1 MGVSFLCSV
10 LESVLMS
17 TSLSYINL
25 RLEEGYAPARLMES
39 YKEDT
44 GRPLAAI
51 LSLNTIAN
59 TIGAAGVGA
68 QATILFGSKWF
79 GLVSAVTTI
88 LILIF
93 SEIIPKMIGTTYWR
107 GLMGFA
113 ARTIRVLIFVLYPLV
128 WVIELITKAFPS
140 DEDDPSVSRE
150 EVLAMVN
157 VGEEEGVVDEDE
169 NKIFSNLMRLDT
181 IHAYDVMTPRVV
193 AKIAP
198 ENMTLRAYYD
208 SDEYDH
214 FSRIP
219 LYSPASPEYITG
231 YILRNDA
238 LENLTE
244 DHFRKTLGSIKR
256 PLPAFDQDLTLGTI
270 FDSMLKQKS
279 QIAQIIDEYGMFVGI
294 LTLED
299 IIETIFGLE
308 IIDENDTV
316 IDMQQY
322 ARERWEQR
330 QKKYMKPSAVSRQPS
345 EVSSQPSEVSRQKSE
360 VSSQPSEV
368 SHQKSEVR
376 SQPSEVSSQPSEVSR
391 QESEVSRQPSD
402 VSRQP
407 SEVSRQK
414 SEVSRQK
421 SE

>member
-1 MGVSFLCSV
+1 MAVSFICSV

-25 RLEEGYAPARLMES
+25 REEEGYAPAKLMRS

-44 GRPLAAI
+44 SRPLAAI

-59 TIGAAGVGA
+59 TIGAAGVGMQVTA
-68 QATILFGSKWF
+68 VFGSKWF
-79 GLVSAVTTI
+79 GLMSALTTI
-88 LILIF
+88 LILF
-93 SEIIPKMIGTTYWR
+93 FGEIIPKVIGTTYWR
-107 GLMGFA
+107 ELMGIT
-113 ARTIRVLIFVLYPLV
+113 ARIIRVLIFVLYPLV
-128 WVIELITKAFPS
+128 LLVEFISRMVP
-140 DEDDPSVSRE
+140 DNEDDPSVSRE

-169 NKIFSNLMRLDT
+169 NKIFSNLMRLDS

-219 LYSPASPEYITG
+219 LYNPTAPEYITG
-231 YILRNDA
+231 YVLRNDA
-238 LENLTE
+238 LEELTE
-244 DHFRKTLGSIKR
+244 DHFRKTLGGIKR

-279 QIAQIIDEYGMFVGI
+279 QIAQVIDEYGMFVGI

-330 QKKYMKPSAVSRQPS
+330 QKKYKRVDVKKDEVEEQHTDS
-345 EVSSQPSEVSRQKSE
+345 EQEGEV
-360 VSSQPSEV
+360 
-368 SHQKSEVR
+368 
-376 SQPSEVSSQPSEVSR
+376 
-391 QESEVSRQPSD
+391 
-402 VSRQP
+402 
-407 SEVSRQK
+407 
-414 SEVSRQK
+414 
-421 SE
+421 

>member
-1 MGVSFLCSV
+1 MGLLLLFLLGSMAISFLCSV

-25 RLEEGYAPARLMES
+25 REEEGYAPAKLMSS
-39 YKEDT
+39 YKENT

-59 TIGAAGVGA
+59 TIGAAGVGS

-79 GLVSAVTTI
+79 GLVSAITTI
-88 LILIF
+88 LILVF
-93 SEIIPKMIGTTYWR
+93 SEIIPKRIGTAHWR
-107 GLMGFA
+107 DLMGFT
-113 ARTIRVLIFVLYPLV
+113 ARMIRVLIIVLYPFV
-128 WVIELITKAFPS
+128 WLIELITRLFPAND
-140 DEDDPSVSRE
+140 DEPSVSRE
-150 EVLAMVN
+150 EVLSMVN

-169 NKIFSNLMRLDT
+169 NKIFSNLMRLDS

-219 LYSPASPEYITG
+219 LYKPESPEYITG

-238 LENLTE
+238 LEDLTE

-256 PLPAFDQDLTLGTI
+256 PLPAFDQDMTLGTI
-270 FDSMLKQKS
+270 FDNMLKQKS

-322 ARERWEQR
+322 ARERWKQR
-330 QKKYMKPSAVSRQPS
+330 QKKYMKV
-345 EVSSQPSEVSRQKSE
+345 
-360 VSSQPSEV
+360 
-368 SHQKSEVR
+368 
-376 SQPSEVSSQPSEVSR
+376 
-391 QESEVSRQPSD
+391 PSD
-402 VSRQP
+402 KVP
-407 SEVSRQK
+407 SDKGQNEEEERHTDT
-414 SEVSRQK
+414 E
-421 SE
+421 

>member
-1 MGVSFLCSV
+1 M
-10 LESVLMS
+10 
-17 TSLSYINL
+17 TTTYSYINL
-25 RLEEGYAPARLMES
+25 REEEGYAPATLMKQ
-39 YKEDT
+39 YKDDT
-44 GRPLAAI
+44 SRPLAAI

-59 TIGAAGVGA
+59 TVGAAGVGMQVVA
-68 QATILFGSKWF
+68 VFGSRWF
-79 GLVSAVTTI
+79 GLFSAITTI
-88 LILIF
+88 LILVF
-93 SEIIPKMIGTTYWR
+93 SEIIPKVIGTSYWR
-107 GLMGFA
+107 NLMGFT
-113 ARTIRVLIFVLYPLV
+113 ARTIRALIFILYPFVLLV
-128 WVIELITKAFPS
+128 ELITRAFPNN
-140 DEDDPSVSRE
+140 EDDPTVSRE

-169 NKIFSNLMRLDT
+169 NKIFTNLMRLDS

-193 AKIAP
+193 AKTAP

-208 SDEYDH
+208 NDEYDH

-219 LYSPASPEYITG
+219 LYKPEAPEYITG

-238 LENLTE
+238 LEDLTE

-330 QKKYMKPSAVSRQPS
+330 QKKYQKVPAK
-345 EVSSQPSEVSRQKSE
+345 SQSNETEERNTDSK
-360 VSSQPSEV
+360 
-368 SHQKSEVR
+368 
-376 SQPSEVSSQPSEVSR
+376 
-391 QESEVSRQPSD
+391 QESEV
-402 VSRQP
+402 
-407 SEVSRQK
+407 
-414 SEVSRQK
+414 
-421 SE
+421 

>member
-1 MGVSFLCSV
+1 MGLLLLFLFGAMGISFLCSV
-10 LESVLMS
+10 LESVLMT

-25 RLEEGYAPARLMES
+25 REEEGYGPAKLMSS

-59 TIGAAGVGA
+59 TIGAAGVGM
-68 QATILFGSKWF
+68 QATEVFGSRWF
-79 GLVSAVTTI
+79 GLVSAIVTL
-88 LILIF
+88 LILVF
-93 SEIIPKMIGTTYWR
+93 GEIIPKVIGTTYWR
-107 GLMGFA
+107 NLMGIT
-113 ARTIRVLIFVLYPLV
+113 ARTIQVLIVILYPFVLLV
-128 WVIELITKAFPS
+128 ELITKAFPDNE
-140 DEDDPSVSRE
+140 DEPSVSRE
-150 EVLAMVN
+150 EVLSMVN

-169 NKIFSNLMRLDT
+169 NKIFTNLMRLDT

-219 LYSPASPEYITG
+219 LYKPEAPEYITG
-231 YILRNDA
+231 YVLRNDA
-238 LENLTE
+238 LEELTE
-244 DHFRKTLGSIKR
+244 DHFRKTLGGIKR
-256 PLPAFDQDLTLGTI
+256 ALPAFDQDLTLGTI

-279 QIAQIIDEYGMFVGI
+279 QIAQIIDEYGCFVGI

-330 QKKYMKPSAVSRQPS
+330 QKKYRKVENDKLKTEGEQT
-345 EVSSQPSEVSRQKSE
+345 K
-360 VSSQPSEV
+360 
-368 SHQKSEVR
+368 K
-376 SQPSEVSSQPSEVSR
+376 
-391 QESEVSRQPSD
+391 
-402 VSRQP
+402 
-407 SEVSRQK
+407 
-414 SEVSRQK
+414 
-421 SE
+421 

>member
-1 MGVSFLCSV
+1 MCLFLRISEKSSKFARKFEKIGLRVCYMGLLLLFLFGAMGVSFLCSV

-25 RLEEGYAPARLMES
+25 REEEGYAPAKLMGK
-39 YKEDT
+39 YKDDT

-59 TIGAAGVGA
+59 TIGAAGVGM
-68 QATILFGSKWF
+68 QATQVFGSRWF
-79 GLVSAVTTI
+79 GLVSAAVTI
-88 LILIF
+88 LILF
-93 SEIIPKMIGTTYWR
+93 FGEIVPKVIGTTYWR
-107 GLMGFA
+107 ELMGFT
-113 ARTIRVLIFVLYPLV
+113 ARTIHALIFVLYPLV
-128 WVIELITKAFPS
+128 WLVELISRMVPDNV
-140 DEDDPSVSRE
+140 DEPSVSRE
-150 EVLAMVN
+150 EVLSMVN
-157 VGEEEGVVDEDE
+157 MGEEEGVVDEDE
-169 NKIFSNLMRLDT
+169 NKIFTNLMRLDS

-208 SDEYDH
+208 NDEYDH

-219 LYSPASPEYITG
+219 LYKPEAPEYITG
-231 YILRNDA
+231 YVLRNDA
-238 LENLTE
+238 LEELTE
-244 DHFRKTLGSIKR
+244 DHFRKTLGGIKR
-256 PLPAFDQDLTLGTI
+256 SLPAFDQDLTLGVI

-330 QKKYMKPSAVSRQPS
+330 QKKYKKLERPTRIDS
-345 EVSSQPSEVSRQKSE
+345 ELPT
-360 VSSQPSEV
+360 
-368 SHQKSEVR
+368 
-376 SQPSEVSSQPSEVSR
+376 
-391 QESEVSRQPSD
+391 D
-402 VSRQP
+402 
-407 SEVSRQK
+407 
-414 SEVSRQK
+414 
-421 SE
+421 

>member
-1 MGVSFLCSV
+1 MSISFLCSV

-17 TSLSYINL
+17 TTLSYINL
-25 RLEEGYAPARLMES
+25 REEEGYAPAKLMEG
-39 YKEDT
+39 YKENT

-68 QATILFGSKWF
+68 QATIVFGSKWF
-79 GLVSAVTTI
+79 GLVSAITTI
-88 LILIF
+88 LILVF
-93 SEIIPKMIGTTYWR
+93 SEIIPKRLGTTYWR
-107 GLMGFA
+107 ELMGFT
-113 ARTIRVLIFVLYPLV
+113 ARTVRILIVLLYPFV
-128 WVIELITKAFPS
+128 WLIEFITRLFP
-140 DEDDPSVSRE
+140 DNEDDPSVSRE

-219 LYSPASPEYITG
+219 LYNPTQPEYITG
-231 YILRNDA
+231 YVLRNDA
-238 LENLTE
+238 LEDLTE

-279 QIAQIIDEYGMFVGI
+279 QIAQVIDEYGMFVGI

-322 ARERWEQR
+322 ARERWQQR
-330 QKKYMKPSAVSRQPS
+330 QKKYQKVPAKHSAAETNETEEQHTDT
-345 EVSSQPSEVSRQKSE
+345 E
-360 VSSQPSEV
+360 
-368 SHQKSEVR
+368 
-376 SQPSEVSSQPSEVSR
+376 
-391 QESEVSRQPSD
+391 
-402 VSRQP
+402 
-407 SEVSRQK
+407 
-414 SEVSRQK
+414 
-421 SE
+421 

>member
-1 MGVSFLCSV
+1 MGLLLLFLFGAMAISFLCSV

-25 RLEEGYAPARLMES
+25 REEEGFGPAKLMSS

-59 TIGAAGVGA
+59 TIGAAGVGM
-68 QATILFGSKWF
+68 QATEVFGSKWF
-79 GLVSAVTTI
+79 GLVSACVTMP
-88 LILIF
+88 ILIF
-93 SEIIPKMIGTTYWR
+93 GEIIPKVIGTTYWR
-107 GLMGFA
+107 NLMGFTA
-113 ARTIRVLIFVLYPLV
+113 LTIRTLIIVLYPFVLLV
-128 WVIELITKAFPS
+128 ELITRAFPDNE
-140 DEDDPSVSRE
+140 DEPSVSRE
-150 EVLAMVN
+150 EVLSMVN

-208 SDEYDH
+208 NDEYDH

-219 LYSPASPEYITG
+219 LYKPEAPEYITG
-231 YILRNDA
+231 YVLRNDA
-238 LENLTE
+238 LEELTE
-244 DHFRKTLGSIKR
+244 DHFRKTLGGIKR
-256 PLPAFDQDLTLGTI
+256 SLPAFDQDLTLGVI

-330 QKKYMKPSAVSRQPS
+330 QKKYRKVESGKLKEERGTSNVESNEGEERHTDS
-345 EVSSQPSEVSRQKSE
+345 EQKGEV
-360 VSSQPSEV
+360 
-368 SHQKSEVR
+368 
-376 SQPSEVSSQPSEVSR
+376 
-391 QESEVSRQPSD
+391 
-402 VSRQP
+402 
-407 SEVSRQK
+407 
-414 SEVSRQK
+414 
-421 SE
+421 

>member
-1 MGVSFLCSV
+1 MYPFLISMGLLLFFLFGAMAISFLCSV

-25 RLEEGYAPARLMES
+25 REEEGYRPASLMAR
-39 YKEDT
+39 YKDDT

-59 TIGAAGVGA
+59 TIGAAGVGM
-68 QATILFGSKWF
+68 QATEVFGSKWF
-79 GLVSAVTTI
+79 GLVSACVTL

-93 SEIIPKMIGTTYWR
+93 GEIIPKVIGTTYWR
-107 GLMGFA
+107 ELMGFT
-113 ARTIRVLIFVLYPLV
+113 ARTIHALIYILYPFVLLV
-128 WVIELITKAFPS
+128 ELITRMFPDNE
-140 DEDDPSVSRE
+140 DEPSVSRE
-150 EVLAMVN
+150 EVLSMVN

-169 NKIFSNLMRLDT
+169 NKIFSNLMRLDS

-208 SDEYDH
+208 NDEYDH

-219 LYSPASPEYITG
+219 LYKPEAPEYITG
-231 YILRNDA
+231 YVLRNDA
-238 LENLTE
+238 LEDLTE

-256 PLPAFDQDLTLGTI
+256 SLPAFDQDLTLGTI

-308 IIDENDTV
+308 IIDESDTV

-330 QKKYMKPSAVSRQPS
+330 QKKYKKLAVNNDGQ
-345 EVSSQPSEVSRQKSE
+345 SQGKAKDEAE
-360 VSSQPSEV
+360 E
-368 SHQKSEVR
+368 
-376 SQPSEVSSQPSEVSR
+376 
-391 QESEVSRQPSD
+391 
-402 VSRQP
+402 
-407 SEVSRQK
+407 
-414 SEVSRQK
+414 
-421 SE
+421 

>member
-1 MGVSFLCSV
+1 MGPLLLFLFGAMSISFLCSV
-10 LESVLMS
+10 LESVLMT

-25 RLEEGYAPARLMES
+25 REEEGYGPAKLMSS

-59 TIGAAGVGA
+59 TIGAAGVGM
-68 QATILFGSKWF
+68 QATQVFGSKWF
-79 GLVSAVTTI
+79 GLVSACVTI
-88 LILIF
+88 LILVF
-93 SEIIPKMIGTTYWR
+93 GEIIPKVIGTTYWR
-107 GLMGFA
+107 ELMGFT
-113 ARTIRVLIFVLYPLV
+113 ARTIHLLIFVLYPFVILV
-128 WVIELITKAFPS
+128 ELITRAFPDNE
-140 DEDDPSVSRE
+140 DEPSVSRE
-150 EVLAMVN
+150 EVLSMVN

-169 NKIFSNLMRLDT
+169 NKIFSNLMRLDS

-208 SDEYDH
+208 NDEYDH

-219 LYSPASPEYITG
+219 LYKPEAPEYITG
-231 YILRNDA
+231 YVLRNEA
-238 LENLTE
+238 LEELTE
-244 DHFRKTLGSIKR
+244 DHFRKTLGGLKR
-256 PLPAFDQDLTLGTI
+256 SLPAFDQDLTLGVI

-279 QIAQIIDEYGMFVGI
+279 QIAQIIDEYGCFVGI

-330 QKKYMKPSAVSRQPS
+330 QKKYKKLDRDAVRGETANAVINEAQERHTDP
-345 EVSSQPSEVSRQKSE
+345 K
-360 VSSQPSEV
+360 
-368 SHQKSEVR
+368 
-376 SQPSEVSSQPSEVSR
+376 
-391 QESEVSRQPSD
+391 QESEV
-402 VSRQP
+402 
-407 SEVSRQK
+407 
-414 SEVSRQK
+414 
-421 SE
+421 

>member
-1 MGVSFLCSV
+1 MGLLLLFLLGAMGISFLCSV
-10 LESVLMS
+10 LESVLM
-17 TSLSYINL
+17 TTTYSYITL
-25 RLEEGYAPARLMES
+25 RMEEGYAPATLMKQ
-39 YKEDT
+39 YKDDPS
-44 GRPLAAI
+44 RPLAAI

-59 TIGAAGVGA
+59 TIGAAGVGM
-68 QATILFGSKWF
+68 QATALFGETWF
-79 GLVSAVTTI
+79 GVVSAVTTL

-93 SEIIPKMIGTTYWR
+93 AEIIPKTIGTTWWKS
-107 GLMGFA
+107 LMGFT
-113 ARTIRVLIFVLYPLV
+113 ARTVRALIIILYPFVLLV
-128 WVIELITKAFPS
+128 ELITRIFPNN
-140 DEDDPSVSRE
+140 EDDPTVSRE

-169 NKIFSNLMRLDT
+169 NKIFTNLMRLDS

-219 LYSPASPEYITG
+219 LYNPTSPEYITG
-231 YILRNDA
+231 YVLRNDA
-238 LENLTE
+238 LEELTE
-244 DHFRKTLGSIKR
+244 DHFRKTLGGIKR
-256 PLPAFDQDLTLGTI
+256 SLPAFDQDMTLGTI

-279 QIAQIIDEYGMFVGI
+279 QIAQVIDEYGMFVGI

-330 QKKYMKPSAVSRQPS
+330 QKKYRKVES
-345 EVSSQPSEVSRQKSE
+345 QKSK
-360 VSSQPSEV
+360 V
-368 SHQKSEVR
+368 
-376 SQPSEVSSQPSEVSR
+376 
-391 QESEVSRQPSD
+391 ESEGVKEESN
-402 VSRQP
+402 
-407 SEVSRQK
+407 ETK
-414 SEVSRQK
+414 E
-421 SE
+421 

>member
-1 MGVSFLCSV
+1 MGISFVCSV
-10 LESVLMS
+10 LESVLMT

-25 RLEEGYAPARLMES
+25 REEEGYGPAKLMAQ
-39 YKEDT
+39 YKDDT
-44 GRPLAAI
+44 SRPLAAI

-59 TIGAAGVGA
+59 TIGAAGVGM
-68 QATILFGSKWF
+68 QATALFGSKWF
-79 GLVSAVTTI
+79 GLISAMTTI
-88 LILIF
+88 LILF
-93 SEIIPKMIGTTYWR
+93 FGEIIPKVIGTTYWR
-107 GLMGFA
+107 QLMGFT
-113 ARTIRVLIFVLYPLV
+113 ARTIRLLIFILYPLV
-128 WVIELITKAFPS
+128 WLVELVSRMVPDTE
-140 DEDDPSVSRE
+140 DEPSVSRE
-150 EVLAMVN
+150 EVLSMVN

-169 NKIFSNLMRLDT
+169 NKIFTNLMRLDS

-208 SDEYDH
+208 NDEYDH

-219 LYSPASPEYITG
+219 LYKPEAPEYITG
-231 YILRNDA
+231 YVLRNDA
-238 LENLTE
+238 LEELTE
-244 DHFRKTLGSIKR
+244 DHFRKTLGGIKR
-256 PLPAFDQDLTLGTI
+256 ALPAFDQDLTLGTI

-330 QKKYMKPSAVSRQPS
+330 QKKYRKVEGVKVEGVKGNETQVGHTDTEQEG
-345 EVSSQPSEVSRQKSE
+345 EV
-360 VSSQPSEV
+360 
-368 SHQKSEVR
+368 
-376 SQPSEVSSQPSEVSR
+376 
-391 QESEVSRQPSD
+391 
-402 VSRQP
+402 
-407 SEVSRQK
+407 
-414 SEVSRQK
+414 
-421 SE
+421 

>member
-1 MGVSFLCSV
+1 MGLLLLFLFGAMAISFLCSV

-25 RLEEGYAPARLMES
+25 REEESYAPATLMSS

-59 TIGAAGVGA
+59 TIGAAGVGM
-68 QATILFGSKWF
+68 QATEVFGSKWF
-79 GLVSAVTTI
+79 GLVSACVTM

-93 SEIIPKMIGTTYWR
+93 GEIIPKVIGTTYWR
-107 GLMGFA
+107 NLMGFTA
-113 ARTIRVLIFVLYPLV
+113 LTIRALIIILYPFVLLV
-128 WVIELITKAFPS
+128 ELITRMFP
-140 DEDDPSVSRE
+140 DNEDDPSVSRE

-169 NKIFSNLMRLDT
+169 NKIFTNLMRLDS

-208 SDEYDH
+208 NDEYDH

-219 LYSPASPEYITG
+219 LYKPEAPEYITG
-231 YILRNDA
+231 YVLRNDA
-238 LENLTE
+238 LEELTE
-244 DHFRKTLGSIKR
+244 DHFRKTLGGIKR

-330 QKKYMKPSAVSRQPS
+330 QKKYKKLTVNRERLTEQDNEDEERHTDS
-345 EVSSQPSEVSRQKSE
+345 EQKSE
-360 VSSQPSEV
+360 V
-368 SHQKSEVR
+368 
-376 SQPSEVSSQPSEVSR
+376 
-391 QESEVSRQPSD
+391 
-402 VSRQP
+402 
-407 SEVSRQK
+407 
-414 SEVSRQK
+414 
-421 SE
+421 

>member
-1 MGVSFLCSV
+1 MGLLLVFLFVAMSISFLCSV

-25 RLEEGYAPARLMES
+25 REEENYGPAKLMQR

-59 TIGAAGVGA
+59 TIGSAGVGM
-68 QATILFGSKWF
+68 QATQVFGSKWF
-79 GLVSAVTTI
+79 GLVSAVVTL

-93 SEIIPKMIGTTYWR
+93 GEIIPKVIGTSYWR
-107 GLMGFA
+107 NLMGFT
-113 ARTIRVLIFVLYPLV
+113 ARTIHALIYILYPFVLLV
-128 WVIELITKAFPS
+128 ELITRMFP
-140 DEDDPSVSRE
+140 DNDDDPSVSRE

-169 NKIFSNLMRLDT
+169 NKIFTNLMRLDS

-193 AKIAP
+193 AKTAP

-208 SDEYDH
+208 NDEYDH

-219 LYSPASPEYITG
+219 LYKPEAPEYITG

-238 LENLTE
+238 LEDLTE

-256 PLPAFDQDLTLGTI
+256 ALPAFDQDLTLGTI

-308 IIDENDTV
+308 IIDESDTV

-322 ARERWEQR
+322 ARERWQQR
-330 QKKYMKPSAVSRQPS
+330 QKKYQKISVNSDTNPTVNRRSTD
-345 EVSSQPSEVSRQKSE
+345 SQ
-360 VSSQPSEV
+360 SQDEATNEA
-368 SHQKSEVR
+368 KNE
-376 SQPSEVSSQPSEVSR
+376 EG
-391 QESEVSRQPSD
+391 
-402 VSRQP
+402 
-407 SEVSRQK
+407 
-414 SEVSRQK
+414 
-421 SE
+421 

>member
-1 MGVSFLCSV
+1 MAVSFICSV

-25 RLEEGYAPARLMES
+25 REEEGYAPAKLMRS

-44 GRPLAAI
+44 SRPLAAI

-59 TIGAAGVGA
+59 TIGAAGVGMQVTA
-68 QATILFGSKWF
+68 VFGSKWF
-79 GLVSAVTTI
+79 GLMSALTTI
-88 LILIF
+88 LILF
-93 SEIIPKMIGTTYWR
+93 FGEIIPKVIGTTYWR
-107 GLMGFA
+107 ELMGIT
-113 ARTIRVLIFVLYPLV
+113 ARIIKVLIFVLYPLV
-128 WVIELITKAFPS
+128 LLVELISRMVP
-140 DEDDPSVSRE
+140 DNEDDPSVSRE

-169 NKIFSNLMRLDT
+169 NKIFSNLMRLDS

-219 LYSPASPEYITG
+219 LYNPTAPEYITG
-231 YILRNDA
+231 YVLRNDA
-238 LENLTE
+238 LEELTE
-244 DHFRKTLGSIKR
+244 DHFRKTLGGIKR

-279 QIAQIIDEYGMFVGI
+279 QIAQVIDEYGMFVGI

-330 QKKYMKPSAVSRQPS
+330 QKKYKRVDVKKDEVEEQHTDS
-345 EVSSQPSEVSRQKSE
+345 EQEGEV
-360 VSSQPSEV
+360 
-368 SHQKSEVR
+368 
-376 SQPSEVSSQPSEVSR
+376 
-391 QESEVSRQPSD
+391 
-402 VSRQP
+402 
-407 SEVSRQK
+407 
-414 SEVSRQK
+414 
-421 SE
+421 

>member
-1 MGVSFLCSV
+1 MGLLLLFLFGSMSISFICSI
-10 LESVLMS
+10 LEAVLMS

-25 RLEEGYAPARLMES
+25 REEEGYAPATLMS
-39 YKEDT
+39 QYKEDT

-59 TIGAAGVGA
+59 TVGAAGVGA
-68 QATILFGSKWF
+68 QAAQFGGMWV
-79 GLVSAVTTI
+79 GIVSALTTI
-88 LILIF
+88 LILVF
-93 SEIIPKMIGTTYWR
+93 SEIIPKVIGTTYWR
-107 GLMGFA
+107 QLMGPT
-113 ARTIRVLIFVLYPLV
+113 ARIIRALIFILYPLV
-128 WVIELITKAFPS
+128 LLVELITRAFP
-140 DEDDPSVSRE
+140 DNEDDPSVSRE

-169 NKIFSNLMRLDT
+169 NKIFSNLMRLDS

-193 AKIAP
+193 AKTAP

-208 SDEYDH
+208 NDEYDH

-219 LYSPASPEYITG
+219 LYNPEAPEYITG
-231 YILRNDA
+231 YMLRNDA
-238 LENLTE
+238 LEEMTE
-244 DHFRKTLGSIKR
+244 DHFRKTLGGIKR
-256 PLPAFDQDLTLGTI
+256 SLPAFDQDLTLGVI

-330 QKKYMKPSAVSRQPS
+330 QKKYRKV
-345 EVSSQPSEVSRQKSE
+345 KSGKLKE
-360 VSSQPSEV
+360 AS
-368 SHQKSEVR
+368 
-376 SQPSEVSSQPSEVSR
+376 
-391 QESEVSRQPSD
+391 ESEERHTDPEQEG
-402 VSRQP
+402 
-407 SEVSRQK
+407 EV
-414 SEVSRQK
+414 
-421 SE
+421 

>member
-1 MGVSFLCSV
+1 MTLLLLFLFGAMGVSFLCSV
-10 LESVLMS
+10 LESVLMT

-25 RLEEGYAPARLMES
+25 REEEGYAPAKLMNS

-59 TIGAAGVGA
+59 TIGAAGVGM
-68 QATILFGSKWF
+68 QATAVFGSKWF
-79 GLVSAVTTI
+79 GLVSAIVTL

-93 SEIIPKMIGTTYWR
+93 GEIVPKVIGTTYWR
-107 GLMGFA
+107 QLMGFT
-113 ARTIRVLIFVLYPLV
+113 ARTIRVLIVVLYPFVLLV
-128 WVIELITKAFPS
+128 ELITKAFPDNE
-140 DEDDPSVSRE
+140 DEPSVSRE
-150 EVLAMVN
+150 EVLSMVN

-208 SDEYDH
+208 NDEYDH

-219 LYSPASPEYITG
+219 LYKPESPEYITG
-231 YILRNDA
+231 YVLRNDA
-238 LENLTE
+238 LEELTE
-244 DHFRKTLGSIKR
+244 DHFRKTLGGIKR
-256 PLPAFDQDLTLGTI
+256 PLPAFDQDLTLGVI

-279 QIAQIIDEYGMFVGI
+279 QIAQVIDEYGMFVGI

-330 QKKYMKPSAVSRQPS
+330 QKKYRKVESRKTKDENS
-345 EVSSQPSEVSRQKSE
+345 ETEEQYTEA
-360 VSSQPSEV
+360 
-368 SHQKSEVR
+368 
-376 SQPSEVSSQPSEVSR
+376 
-391 QESEVSRQPSD
+391 ES
-402 VSRQP
+402 
-407 SEVSRQK
+407 
-414 SEVSRQK
+414 
-421 SE
+421 

>member
-1 MGVSFLCSV
+1 MGLLLLYLFIALGVSFLCSL
-10 LESVLMS
+10 LESTLMS

-25 RLEEGYAPARLMES
+25 RVEEGYAPAKLMQQ
-39 YKEDT
+39 YKENT
-44 GRPLAAI
+44 GKPLAAI

-59 TIGAAGVGA
+59 TIGAAGVGV
-68 QATILFGSKWF
+68 QATALFGSKWF
-79 GLVSAVTTI
+79 GVVSAITTI
-88 LILIF
+88 LILVF
-93 SEIIPKMIGTTYWR
+93 SEIIPKVLGTRYWR
-107 GLMGFA
+107 ELMGFA
-113 ARTIRVLIFVLYPLV
+113 ARTIQFLSFVLYPLV
-128 WVIELITKAFPS
+128 LLVELITKLFG
-140 DEDDPSVSRE
+140 ENEDPSVSRE

-169 NKIFSNLMRLDT
+169 NKIFSNLMRLDS

-193 AKIAP
+193 AKTAP
-198 ENMTLRAYYD
+198 ESMTLRAYYD
-208 SDEYDH
+208 NDEYDH

-219 LYSPASPEYITG
+219 LYKPEAPEYITG

-238 LENLTE
+238 LEDLTE

-322 ARERWEQR
+322 ARERWEMR
-330 QKKYMKPSAVSRQPS
+330 QKKYKKVESPKTAEEPLKEES
-345 EVSSQPSEVSRQKSE
+345 QKSKE
-360 VSSQPSEV
+360 ESSEEAEHEHTDREQTGTV
-368 SHQKSEVR
+368 
-376 SQPSEVSSQPSEVSR
+376 
-391 QESEVSRQPSD
+391 
-402 VSRQP
+402 
-407 SEVSRQK
+407 
-414 SEVSRQK
+414 
-421 SE
+421 

>member
-1 MGVSFLCSV
+1 MELLLLYLFIALGVSFLCSM
-10 LESVLMS
+10 LESTLMS
-17 TSLSYINL
+17 TSISYINL
-25 RLEEGYAPARLMES
+25 RVEEGYAPAKLMQK
-39 YKEDT
+39 YKENT
-44 GRPLAAI
+44 GKPLAAI

-59 TIGAAGVGA
+59 TIGAAGVGT
-68 QATILFGSKWF
+68 QATIVFGSKWF
-79 GLVSAVTTI
+79 GLVSAITTI
-88 LILIF
+88 LILVF
-93 SEIIPKMIGTTYWR
+93 SEIIPKVIGTRYWR
-107 GLMGFA
+107 NLMGFA
-113 ARTIRVLIFVLYPLV
+113 ARTIRFLTIVLYPLV
-128 WVIELITKAFPS
+128 LLVELITKIFGNN
-140 DEDDPSVSRE
+140 DDPSVSRE

-219 LYSPASPEYITG
+219 LYKPESPEYITG

-238 LENLTE
+238 LEDLTE

-256 PLPAFDQDLTLGTI
+256 PLPAFDQDLTLGSI

-308 IIDENDTV
+308 IIAENDTV

-330 QKKYMKPSAVSRQPS
+330 QKKYKKVDVKASA
-345 EVSSQPSEVSRQKSE
+345 EVSAENTEPVSV
-360 VSSQPSEV
+360 VS
-368 SHQKSEVR
+368 
-376 SQPSEVSSQPSEVSR
+376 
-391 QESEVSRQPSD
+391 
-402 VSRQP
+402 
-407 SEVSRQK
+407 
-414 SEVSRQK
+414 
-421 SE
+421 

>member
-1 MGVSFLCSV
+1 MGLLLLFLFGAMGISFLCSV

-25 RLEEGYAPARLMES
+25 REEEGYAPAKLMS
-39 YKEDT
+39 KYKDDT
-44 GRPLAAI
+44 SRPLAAI

-59 TIGAAGVGA
+59 TIGAAGVGMQVTA
-68 QATILFGSKWF
+68 VFGSKWF
-79 GLVSAVTTI
+79 GLMSAITTI
-88 LILIF
+88 LILVF
-93 SEIIPKMIGTTYWR
+93 SEIIPKVIGTSYWR
-107 GLMGFA
+107 ELMGFT
-113 ARTIRVLIFVLYPLV
+113 ARTIHALIFILYPFVLLV
-128 WVIELITKAFPS
+128 ELITKAFP
-140 DEDDPSVSRE
+140 DNEDDPSVSRE

-169 NKIFSNLMRLDT
+169 NKIFTNLMRLDS

-208 SDEYDH
+208 NDEYDH

-219 LYSPASPEYITG
+219 LYKPEAPEYITG
-231 YILRNDA
+231 YVLRNDA
-238 LENLTE
+238 LEELTE
-244 DHFRKTLGSIKR
+244 DHFRKTLGGIKR
-256 PLPAFDQDLTLGTI
+256 ALPAFDQDLTLGII

-322 ARERWEQR
+322 ARDRWEQR
-330 QKKYMKPSAVSRQPS
+330 QKKYRKVESQKTASLKEESNETEIGNKDTEQEG
-345 EVSSQPSEVSRQKSE
+345 EV
-360 VSSQPSEV
+360 
-368 SHQKSEVR
+368 
-376 SQPSEVSSQPSEVSR
+376 
-391 QESEVSRQPSD
+391 
-402 VSRQP
+402 
-407 SEVSRQK
+407 
-414 SEVSRQK
+414 
-421 SE
+421 

>member
-1 MGVSFLCSV
+1 MGLLLLFLLGAMAVSFICSV

-25 RLEEGYAPARLMES
+25 REEEGYAPAKLMSS

-44 GRPLAAI
+44 SRPLAAI

-59 TIGAAGVGA
+59 TIGAAGVGMQGTA
-68 QATILFGSKWF
+68 VFGSKWF
-79 GLVSAVTTI
+79 GLISALTTI
-88 LILIF
+88 LILF
-93 SEIIPKMIGTTYWR
+93 FGEIIPKVIGTTYWR
-107 GLMGFA
+107 ELMGIT
-113 ARTIRVLIFVLYPLV
+113 ARIIKVLIFVLYPLV
-128 WVIELITKAFPS
+128 LLVELISRMVP
-140 DEDDPSVSRE
+140 DNEDDPSVSRE

-169 NKIFSNLMRLDT
+169 NKIFSNLMRLDS

-219 LYSPASPEYITG
+219 LYNPTAPEYITG
-231 YILRNDA
+231 YVLRNDA
-238 LENLTE
+238 LEELTE
-244 DHFRKTLGSIKR
+244 DHFRKTLGGIKR

-279 QIAQIIDEYGMFVGI
+279 QIAQVIDEYGMFVGI

-330 QKKYMKPSAVSRQPS
+330 QKKYKRVDVKKDEVEEQHTDS
-345 EVSSQPSEVSRQKSE
+345 EQEGEV
-360 VSSQPSEV
+360 
-368 SHQKSEVR
+368 
-376 SQPSEVSSQPSEVSR
+376 
-391 QESEVSRQPSD
+391 
-402 VSRQP
+402 
-407 SEVSRQK
+407 
-414 SEVSRQK
+414 
-421 SE
+421 